1 MAEPNP
7 WDEMP
12 VNTKL
17 KLKEP
22 QEIKSQLSL
31 FSRLKTKMLSSN
43 NILPMLPKLTKQQSS
58 LLSKFSN
65 DDGVGPIQVSSLTS
79 PCSVHTLDSE
89 SKENI
94 SFVSTEPD
102 IVSFSELT
110 YEEQNKSVKST
121 SKFTMPMR
129 PSLVKPKSSSRA
141 IKKSGSFLSNQFR
154 DLADLD
160 TKPTGNETTPF
171 ANQSDY
177 GTTKVLDGLT
187 QPLLK
192 ETSSF
197 YISSQ
202 DSFDNIV
209 PTSCNPAPTI
219 NHLSEKSS
227 ALISAPSLD
236 QSSGCSV
243 QPMEKSGSSFLLPSS
258 SSCHGKR
265 SRPTPTGNYLKLNLR
280 KKCFSRGGSRRQARS
295 RFAVRNAKY
304 AAKFGNWKKGGGK
317 FVAKSGRKACGT
329 CFKCGQEGHWVN
341 KCPKVIYGMSA
352 SKPST
357 QEIEEMDPDYSH
369 AEWRIT
375 DVDELNV
382 QFPNGPQLA
391 DLLNYSCP
399 STNMQLSPIL
409 GDGAF
414 EIEKVREY
422 MTELLSEMCI
432 DSFRP
437 GQERVIWRL
446 LGGKS
451 TLLILPTAGGKSLCY
466 QIPAAVYQKFCPNS
480 IALVISPLISLMQD
494 QILSSFSPIRGAY
507 LSSSQTKDEKEVI
520 LQAIK
525 AGQYAYVLMS
535 PEALVETDW
544 ILRKNCLPP
553 ISFVCVDEAHCL
565 ADWSHHFRPSYLQI
579 CNLLRT
585 RLGITR
591 FLGLSATCTP
601 LTIRNICSNLG
612 IGEAIKLDA
621 KCNSEEVLSSFEP
634 AGGYLQPISCPIP
647 SNLLVTA
654 SMDHNRDEAL
664 IKMLQRPPFSEQL
677 SILVYAATRDL
688 TERLAG
694 YIRTYLQDVKEKIGR
709 RTVSWNTAVYHA
721 GLPSKVRD
729 RVQKRFMSGKIR
741 VLVATSAFG
750 MGLNKQD
757 LQAVI
762 HYSLPK
768 SFENYIQEIG
778 RVGRNGQQS
787 YCHTF
792 LPPGFSSQSEDADED
807 GEPVITPEESRE
819 ANELRRHIFANHI
832 DTVQLKRLLNLIAG
846 RRSRVVALDPDQI
859 AEELDIKPESLAT
872 LITYM
877 HLRADMQP
885 LVSILPSW
893 PAKVTFSC
901 YGGPLELAR
910 VSTKCLAM
918 SAWLGHL
925 KSQAIPGT
933 PFPSPTLREVTID
946 LSLLCN
952 NWGWKPDSVLREL
965 RSFEWDT
972 TGPSGAPRR
981 SGVSVSLVGSTRATW
996 LWVHPLPTGSSLS
1009 ERLDAE
1015 VVYLR
1020 HRLGEVERAGL
1031 RSLAQLQSAIA
1042 LVAARCIDD
1051 IDFEDEHVKSKSDQL
1066 HSRVEAHFCETID
1079 EEAVMAS
1086 WPRPITKEK
1095 EESVCRTVSEFLR
1108 LHSESVASGQVT
1120 GRVMANIFQ
1129 GIGSPNFP
1137 AYSWSPGQLKLRTSF
1152 GEMNSDPETLL
1163 PKSAS

>member
-1 MAEPNP
+1 
-7 WDEMP
+7 
-12 VNTKL
+12 
-17 KLKEP
+17 
-22 QEIKSQLSL
+22 
-31 FSRLKTKMLSSN
+31 
-43 NILPMLPKLTKQQSS
+43 
-58 LLSKFSN
+58 
-65 DDGVGPIQVSSLTS
+65 
-79 PCSVHTLDSE
+79 
-89 SKENI
+89 
-94 SFVSTEPD
+94 
-102 IVSFSELT
+102 
-110 YEEQNKSVKST
+110 
-121 SKFTMPMR
+121 
-129 PSLVKPKSSSRA
+129 
-141 IKKSGSFLSNQFR
+141 
-154 DLADLD
+154 
-160 TKPTGNETTPF
+160 
-171 ANQSDY
+171 
-177 GTTKVLDGLT
+177 
-187 QPLLK
+187 
-192 ETSSF
+192 
-197 YISSQ
+197 
-202 DSFDNIV
+202 
-209 PTSCNPAPTI
+209 
-219 NHLSEKSS
+219 
-227 ALISAPSLD
+227 
-236 QSSGCSV
+236 
-243 QPMEKSGSSFLLPSS
+243 
-258 SSCHGKR
+258 
-265 SRPTPTGNYLKLNLR
+265 
-280 KKCFSRGGSRRQARS
+280 
-295 RFAVRNAKY
+295 
-304 AAKFGNWKKGGGK
+304 
-317 FVAKSGRKACGT
+317 
-329 CFKCGQEGHWVN
+329 
-341 KCPKVIYGMSA
+341 
-352 SKPST
+352 
-357 QEIEEMDPDYSH
+357 
-369 AEWRIT
+369 
-375 DVDELNV
+375 
-382 QFPNGPQLA
+382 
-391 DLLNYSCP
+391 
-399 STNMQLSPIL
+399 
-409 GDGAF
+409 
-414 EIEKVREY
+414 
-422 MTELLSEMCI
+422 
-432 DSFRP
+432 
-437 GQERVIWRL
+437 
-446 LGGKS
+446 
-451 TLLILPTAGGKSLCY
+451 
-466 QIPAAVYQKFCPNS
+466 
-480 IALVISPLISLMQD
+480 MQD
-494 QILSSFSPIRGAY
+494 QILSSLSPIRGAY
-507 LSSSQTKDEKEVI
+507 LSSSQTRDEKEII

-544 ILRKNCLPP
+544 ILRTNCLPP

-601 LTIRNICSNLG
+601 STIRNICSNLG

-621 KCNSEEVLSSFEP
+621 ECNSEEVLSSFEP

-694 YIRTYLQDVKEKIGR
+694 YIRTCLQDVKEKIGR
-709 RTVSWNTAVYHA
+709 RTVGWNTAVYHA
-721 GLPSKVRD
+721 GLTSKVRD
-729 RVQKRFMSGKIR
+729 RVQKRFMSGKVR

-792 LPPGFSSQSEDADED
+792 LPPGFSSQSVDTDED
-807 GEPVITPEESRE
+807 GAPVITPEESRE

-832 DTVQLKRLLNLIAG
+832 DSVQLKRLLNLIAG

-872 LITYM
+872 LIIYM
-877 HLRADMQP
+877 HLRTDMQP
-885 LVSILPSW
+885 LLSTLPSW
-893 PAKVTFSC
+893 PAKVAVSC
-901 YGGPLELAR
+901 YGGPRELAR
-910 VSTKCLAM
+910 ISSKCLAM

-946 LSLLCN
+946 LPLLCN
-952 NWGWKPDSVLREL
+952 NWGWKPDAVLREL

-996 LWVHPLPTGSSLS
+996 LWVHPFPTDSSLA

-1015 VVYLR
+1015 VVYLK

-1031 RSLAQLQSAIA
+1031 RSLAQLQSAVA

-1051 IDFEDEHVKSKSDQL
+1051 IDFEDENVKSKSDQF

-1079 EEAVMAS
+1079 EEGVMASWPRPITKEKEIGRVGRNGQQSYCHTFLPPGFSSQSVDTDEDGAPVITPEESREANELRRHIFANHIDSVQLKRLLNLIAGRRSRVVALDPDQIAEELDIKPESLATLIIYMHLRTDMQPLLSTLPSWPAKVAVSCYGGPRELARISSKCLAMSAWLGHLKSQAIPGTPFPSPTLREVTIDLPLLCNNWGWKPDAVLRELRSFEWDTTGPSGAPRRSGVSVSLVGSTRATWLWVHPFPTDSSLAERLDAEVVYLKHRLGEVERAGLRSLAQLQSAVALVAARCIDDIDFEDENVKSKSDQFHSRVEAHFCETIDEEGVMAS

-1095 EESVCRTVSEFLR
+1095 EESVCRTVGEFLR
-1108 LHSESVASGQVT
+1108 LHGESVKSGQVT

-1137 AYSWSPGQLKLRTSF
+1137 AYSWSRVHRFWRAHLDVDWPQLQRIATRELVAAHAAF
-1152 GEMNSDPETLL
+1152 
-1163 PKSAS
+1163 